1 MLNET
6 QLQELARRYVSFY
19 LYDEKSI
26 LESTAQLIRDFEGI
40 QFLYSIKSNH
50 NPDVVQCILSNGFG
64 VDAAS
69 LKEVEIG
76 SENGLGQTN
85 IFYSAPGKTERDI
98 QNSIHRATLIAD
110 SLNEVERINQIAGE
124 LGLTVSIGVRINP
137 NFTFDESH
145 GVSSKFGI
153 DEEQALAAIP
163 LWQTY
168 PNIKITGIHVH
179 LRSQELNKETL
190 LRYYRK
196 MFLLAETFQTV
207 LGCPLEFLNMGSGMG
222 IEYSQQDTP
231 LNTVWMGQQMQK
243 MLQEFRLK
251 FPQTRVLIEVG
262 RYAVGKSGSYVTRVL
277 DKKTS
282 YGNTYVILANTLN
295 GFLRPSIA
303 RLVNKYATGDFP
315 VSSEPLFT
323 ALDAFAFLTIPSVS
337 QKTETV
343 TLVGN
348 LCTATDVIAEGII
361 LPALEP
367 GDLIIITNAGS
378 YGAVLSP
385 MQFSSLDK
393 PAELFLSQS
402 GKIYENGHEI
412 CLCHNTK

>member
-6 QLQELARRYVSFY
+6 QLQELARRYASFY

-26 LESTAQLIRDFEGI
+26 LESTSQLIRDFEGI

-137 NFTFDESH
+137 NFTFDGSH

-190 LRYYRK
+190 IRYYCK

-243 MLQEFRLK
+243 N
-251 FPQTRVLIEVG
+251 
-262 RYAVGKSGSYVTRVL
+262 ASGVPFKIPA
-277 DKKTS
+277 DK
-282 YGNTYVILANTLN
+282 
-295 GFLRPSIA
+295 
-303 RLVNKYATGDFP
+303 
-315 VSSEPLFT
+315 
-323 ALDAFAFLTIPSVS
+323 
-337 QKTETV
+337 
-343 TLVGN
+343 
-348 LCTATDVIAEGII
+348 
-361 LPALEP
+361 
-367 GDLIIITNAGS
+367 
-378 YGAVLSP
+378 GA
-385 MQFSSLDK
+385 D
-393 PAELFLSQS
+393 
-402 GKIYENGHEI
+402 
-412 CLCHNTK
+412 